1 MFNQKFRRDYRLQKY
16 KFFLYYGS
24 FSKILNQSADSASDT
39 RVSQKTSESE
49 KRSLRQNV

>member
-16 KFFLYYGS
+16 KFFLYYGY
-24 FSKILNQSADSASDT
+24 FSKILNQSYNSTGDT
-39 RVSQKTSESE
+39 RVLQKTSEPE